1 MSYSWDDADRW
12 DVDPADADDDL
23 AEPTVWPCRPRPG
36 CGCAGL
42 IDCPGP
48 T

>member
-1 MSYSWDDADRW
+1 MSVTYDGDSIS
-12 DVDPADADDDL
+12 VGGEDDL
-23 AEPTVWPCRPRPG
+23 ADDEPTVWPCRLRPG